1 MGNYY
6 NIDKD
11 ITLYTFA
18 ELETMQRIWQNKNA
32 NHSAIPFGL
41 KEIENEIN
49 KRTYIN

>member
-1 MGNYY
+1 MENYY

-18 ELETMQRIWQNKNA
+18 ELETMQRIWKNKNA
-32 NHSAIPFGL
+32 NHSGIPFGL

-49 KRTYIN
+49 KRTSIN